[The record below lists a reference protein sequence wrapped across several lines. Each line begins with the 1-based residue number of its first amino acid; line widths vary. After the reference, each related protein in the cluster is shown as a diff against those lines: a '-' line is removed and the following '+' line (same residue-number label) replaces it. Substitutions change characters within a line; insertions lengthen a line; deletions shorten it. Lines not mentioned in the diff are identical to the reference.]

1 MKLFFLVS
9 YIVYTSGATATVKIG
24 PLAESDCWEAQAAF
38 SINSILLE
46 PNPDHRKI
54 RFDCVPAE

>member
-9 YIVYTSGATATVKIG
+9 YIVYASGTTATVKVG
-24 PLAESDCWEAQAAF
+24 PIEEKDCWEAQAAL
-38 SINSILLE
+38 SINNILLE